1 MNEVVEIFMK
11 RDGMSKAEACE
22 AVQNIVDE
30 TFELMTSD
38 DPAEAEEFWTSSTG
52 LETDYLLDLI

>member
-11 RDGMSKAEACE
+11 RDGMSKTEACE

-30 TFELMTSD
+30 TIEIMESEGIE
-38 DPAEAEEFWTSSTG
+38 EAEEFWTSSTG
-52 LETDYLLDLI
+52 LETDYLLGLI

>member
-22 AVQNIVDE
+22 FAREILDE
-30 TFELMTSD
+30 TIELMWSGGSD
-38 DPAEAEEFWTSSTG
+38 EAEEFWTSSTG
-52 LETDYLLDLI
+52 LETDYLLGLI

>member
-11 RDGMSKAEACE
+11 RDGMSKAEACKFVRE
-22 AVQNIVDE
+22 ILDE

-52 LETDYLLDLI
+52 LETDYLLGLI